1 VTCPG
6 SGIEVLPDDDGDVV
20 CPGCQTLIGEP
31 VDPQRPTTVPE
42 HEAPAAARPCL
53 RCQALEAALEQAV
66 TKALEWRDAARL
78 AAVLAERALPIPC
91 VYCDKPVEENRR
103 CYAIP
108 TCYACLPPPPPVVEM
123 PGARS

>member
-1 VTCPG
+1 M
-6 SGIEVLPDDDGDVV
+6 PDDDGDVV

-31 VDPQRPTTVPE
+31 VDPQRRTTVPE
-42 HEAPAAARPCL
+42 HEAPAAVRPCL

-66 TKALEWRDAARL
+66 TQALEWRDAARL
-78 AAVLAERALPIPC
+78 AAVLAERALPHDIWGPKVIPC

-108 TCYACLPPPPPVVEM
+108 TCYACLPPPPSLPVVELSEA
-123 PGARS
+123 GS